1 MFKHGIFYIKD
12 VILDGGFG
20 VNIIM
25 EKLKMQ
31 LDLSKLKPAFYNLRV
46 ADQTI
51 AKPFSLIKDLKILCS
66 WNSLCDNF
74 YCDIKYCVKLYV
86 LYVVRLSLVKGC

>member
-1 MFKHGIFYIKD
+1 MFKQGIFYIKY

-31 LDLSKLKPAFYNLRV
+31 LDLSKLKPALYNLRM
-46 ADQTI
+46 AD
-51 AKPFSLIKDLKILCS
+51 
-66 WNSLCDNF
+66 
-74 YCDIKYCVKLYV
+74 
-86 LYVVRLSLVKGC
+86 